1 MKTRTPRVLLTTYRT
16 LSNGR
21 LEADA
26 PILFSVPEDWLTQWL
41 AANYEDDP
49 AKAPLSAFLDAYTFD
64 DALECAAQA
73 KADGVFR
80 YHSVARGS

>member
-16 LSNGR
+16 LPHGR

-26 PILFSVPEDWLTQWL
+26 PILFSVPEDWLAQWL

-49 AKAPLSAFLDAYTFD
+49 TKAQLPAFLDAYTFD